1 MYIKIE
7 KIINALG
14 ELGHTKV
21 NIAKFLHFKNNKISI
36 RYWENFLCNKMYYP
50 CNAKKESY
58 SVKLLRTRQKFFY
71 DCIEDYLKGV
81 IKEKKEILRS
91 IKW

>member
-7 KIINALG
+7 KTINAL
-14 ELGHTKV
+14 EKLGHTKMQ
-21 NIAKFLHFKNNKISI
+21 IARFLHFKNKDISI
-36 RYWENFLCNKMYYP
+36 RYWENFLCLKMYYP
-50 CNAKKESY
+50 CRAKKESY
-58 SVKLLRTRQKFFY
+58 SVKLLRARQKFFY

-81 IKEKKEILRS
+81 IEEKKEILRS